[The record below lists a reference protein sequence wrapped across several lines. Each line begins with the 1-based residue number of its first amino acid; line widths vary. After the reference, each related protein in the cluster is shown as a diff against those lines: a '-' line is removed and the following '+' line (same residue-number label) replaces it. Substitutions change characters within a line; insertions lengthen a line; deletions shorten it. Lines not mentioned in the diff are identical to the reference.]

1 MKVRKEGRGWGE
13 PCGVL
18 ILFLLLGRW
27 WYGREW
33 GCGCGCGCGLGAY
46 INYG

>member
-18 ILFLLLGRW
+18 ILFCCLVG
-27 WYGREW
+27 G
-33 GCGCGCGCGLGAY
+33 GMDVNGDVGVDVDVD
-46 INYG
+46 